1 MSKEE
6 FEAGRDHQA
15 RADMGAELFKNAL
28 LKHKALIDSKKPD
41 HDHDY
46 SDSKNNDTCSTCGA
60 TNPNDSYDK
69 GKD

>member
-1 MSKEE
+1 MSRNEE
-6 FEAGRDHQA
+6 FEKGKYN
-15 RADMGAELFKNAL
+15 E
-28 LKHKALIDSKKPD
+28 D

-60 TNPNDSYDK
+60 KNPNDSYDK